1 MDMVNSLSVS
11 NTTILAVTSRRQE
24 RSAIAGPQQVG
35 TSAGYT
41 GLSYNRKGPRTPI
54 VDPFLVC
61 LNHVKDTPKKN
72 KKNCGFIIFYH
83 IPIYPY
89 IIPISV
95 LIYPDDFPDD
105 FYSGQNGTRVPLGG
119 AMWSVFFSTKTIEG
133 FNIIEHYY
141 QRVPILDSSKHLDF
155 ARKHYLT

>member
-11 NTTILAVTSRRQE
+11 NTTILAVTSRSQE

-61 LNHVKDTPKKN
+61 LNHVKDTPKKKT
-72 KKNCGFIIFYH
+72 KKTVVLSCFIISLY
-83 IPIYPY
+83 
-89 IIPISV
+89 IPISSLYRSSFTRMISRMISTADRTGPGSRWV
-95 LIYPDDFPDD
+95 VPC
-105 FYSGQNGTRVPLGG
+105 GQCFLAQKP
-119 AMWSVFFSTKTIEG
+119 
-133 FNIIEHYY
+133 
-141 QRVPILDSSKHLDF
+141 
-155 ARKHYLT
+155 

>member
-1 MDMVNSLSVS
+1 MSKPCEGH
-11 NTTILAVTSRRQE
+11 TE
-24 RSAIAGPQQVG
+24 
-35 TSAGYT
+35 
-41 GLSYNRKGPRTPI
+41 
-54 VDPFLVC
+54 
-61 LNHVKDTPKKN
+61 KKQ
-72 KKNCGFIIFYH
+72 KKLWFYH
-83 IPIYPY
+83 VLSYPY
-89 IIPISV
+89 IIPV

-105 FYSGQNGTRVPLGG
+105 FYSGQNGTRVPLGV

>member
-11 NTTILAVTSRRQE
+11 NTTILAVTSRSQE

-61 LNHVKDTPKKN
+61 LNHVKDTPKKKT
-72 KKNCGFIIFYH
+72 KKLWFYH
-83 IPIYPY
+83 VLSYPY
-89 IIPISV
+89 ISLYHPYIGP
-95 LIYPDDFPDD
+95 
-105 FYSGQNGTRVPLGG
+105 
-119 AMWSVFFSTKTIEG
+119 
-133 FNIIEHYY
+133 
-141 QRVPILDSSKHLDF
+141 HLPG
-155 ARKHYLT
+155 